1 MHSIP
6 YNATINTDYV
16 FAGWYLDSACET
28 PISADAYVGK
38 DGTLPIKLYAKW
50 KLPKYTIVYNLNGG
64 SVENAPQKYDPAEGT
79 ELPVPSREGY
89 IFGGWYTT
97 EAFEVGT
104 RVEKIG
110 KNESEAYVIYARW
123 YAVIASTDFEGSSID
138 IEKASA
144 SYGGVGFNTAKERCT
159 TKTVTD
165 ENGKYIQIGV
175 SDYTTVNGEYTSES
189 KAIDAIT
196 FVRSNT
202 HNLTQMSETTLS
214 LQFDFVYT
222 EGTRLA
228 SATIAI
234 ATSDSAYGSITY
246 GRLYGDTGEIKLSG
260 SSVVIGDLMDDNG
273 KAINGGRCTVRITV
287 DFKNE
292 TVTAY
297 AADGKVLDSITV
309 KAPSKGGATSL
320 LDWQSKATNYLF
332 YSWLDNPKKSL
343 KDGVNA
349 YVGYDNFLVVDGD
362 IFSAD

>member
-1 MHSIP
+1 M
-6 YNATINTDYV
+6 
-16 FAGWYLDSACET
+16 
-28 PISADAYVGK
+28 
-38 DGTLPIKLYAKW
+38 
-50 KLPKYTIVYNLNGG
+50 
-64 SVENAPQKYDPAEGT
+64 
-79 ELPVPSREGY
+79 
-89 IFGGWYTT
+89 
-97 EAFEVGT
+97 
-104 RVEKIG
+104 
-110 KNESEAYVIYARW
+110 
-123 YAVIASTDFEGSSID
+123 
-138 IEKASA
+138 
-144 SYGGVGFNTAKERCT
+144 
-159 TKTVTD
+159 
-165 ENGKYIQIGV
+165 
-175 SDYTTVNGEYTSES
+175 
-189 KAIDAIT
+189 
-196 FVRSNT
+196 
-202 HNLTQMSETTLS
+202 
-214 LQFDFVYT
+214 QFDFVYT

-297 AADGKVLDSITV
+297 ATDGKVLDSIKI
-309 KAPSKGGATSL
+309 KAPTTGGATSL

-332 YSWLDNPKKSL
+332 YSWIDNPKKSL